1 MCPPISNEVFV
12 YGSDDDTVFRLV
24 TLGSDELQKAGYFR
38 KGMEGVV
45 GPMPPFGIALDE
57 DSDPIITDADDLWK
71 IIAWLRTQYK
81 GDPKRRDW

>member
-1 MCPPISNEVFV
+1 
-12 YGSDDDTVFRLV
+12 
-24 TLGSDELQKAGYFR
+24 
-38 KGMEGVV
+38 MEGVV